1 VIADAVTRRGNP
13 ATSSDQWHVVHS
25 RWCGKQANH
34 PPFARKVVSEHGDD
48 RSAAVAAA
56 KKLIARIKPAVS
68 TRPVSEK
75 DQVFVRPP
83 EFRSLKFA
91 AHRFHPRPR

>member
-1 VIADAVTRRGNP
+1 
-13 ATSSDQWHVVHS
+13 VHS
-25 RWCGKQANH
+25 KWCGTAVKH

-56 KKLIARIKPAVS
+56 RKLVARIKS
-68 TRPVSEK
+68 SIEKRPVAER
-75 DQVFVRPP
+75 DQVFVRRP

-91 AHRFHPRPR
+91 TQRFQHERR